1 MSTSAPHEPSLG
13 LDALGALLIDAEE
26 ITDRTTSMSPLKD
39 SRTSRTKKSVL
50 GNPIPVLTIEIGT
63 LLYLPV
69 IVVNPLSEVSLNGAG
84 VLSKWSAMIRA
95 LDGDPT
101 ATWDLLI
108 RRLVEGNER
117 ISTYNSVRDF
127 ARLETKMIHATFA
140 STREV

>member
-13 LDALGALLIDAEE
+13 LKVLGALFTDAEE
-26 ITDRTTSMSPLKD
+26 TTDRTTSMSPLKH

-63 LLYLPV
+63 PLYLPV
-69 IVVNPLSEVSLNGAG
+69 IVVNPLSDVSLNGAG

-101 ATWDLLI
+101 AT
-108 RRLVEGNER
+108 
-117 ISTYNSVRDF
+117 
-127 ARLETKMIHATFA
+127 
-140 STREV
+140 